1 MTAASTLPCT
11 VKLLA
16 VNAVDRP
23 GGAEV
28 GLLRLAERL
37 RERDWEITLTS
48 PREGPLSDA
57 GYPWLRL
64 DVGGLGHGEGARAV
78 GSWPRALRLA
88 QRFDV
93 VYLNSTVCGRLLP
106 ALRGTRTV
114 LHVHDIVDRVPRHWA
129 SADVVLADS
138 QAVADRLDG
147 LEAHIVYCPIELDP
161 PAAEAPWGRNGAG
174 PVIGYVGR
182 IEPRKGVLDLIAAAP
197 AIRAGAPQAQVVIV
211 GDDPWDA
218 FPEYLA
224 EVRAAR
230 DVVHVPWQDNAAGL
244 MRHFDVLVA
253 PSHQEPFGTV
263 LSEAMAVGTPV
274 VATRVGGLAEVVDD
288 GVTGALVEPGEPEA
302 LAKAV
307 LDVLTR
313 REAMGTAA
321 RAAAQRFGADAYADR
336 VDALIKP

>member
-1 MTAASTLPCT
+1 

-16 VNAVDRP
+16 VNAVDHP

-28 GLLRLAERL
+28 GLLRLAARL
-37 RERDWEITLTS
+37 RDRDWEVTLTS
-48 PREGPLSDA
+48 PHEGGISEA

-64 DVGGLGHGEGARAV
+64 DVGGLGAGEGARAV
-78 GSWPRALRLA
+78 ASWPRALRLA

-106 ALRGTRTV
+106 ALRGTRSV

-129 SADVVLADS
+129 QADVVLADS

-147 LEAHIVYCPIELDP
+147 LEAHVVYCPVELDP
-161 PAAEAPWGRNGAG
+161 PAVDAPWAHANGDSG
-174 PVIGYVGR
+174 PVVGFVGR

-197 AIRAGAPQAQVVIV
+197 AIRAGSPGAEVVIV
-211 GDDPWDA
+211 GDDPWGA
-218 FPEYLA
+218 FPDYLA
-224 EVRAAR
+224 QVRAAQ
-230 DVVHVPWQDNAAGL
+230 DVVHVPWHDNAAGL

-288 GVTGALVEPGEPEA
+288 GVTGLLVEPGEPDA
-302 LAKAV
+302 LAAAV
-307 LDVLTR
+307 LEVLGR
-313 REAMGTAA
+313 RDAMSAAA
-321 RAAAQRFGADAYADR
+321 RQAARRFGADAYADR
-336 VDALIKP
+336 VDALIRP

>member
-1 MTAASTLPCT
+1 M
-11 VKLLA
+11 KLLA
-16 VNAVDRP
+16 VNAVDHP

-28 GLLRLAERL
+28 GLLRLASRL
-37 RERDWEITLTS
+37 RERDWEVTLTS
-48 PREGPLSDA
+48 PREGPLSEA

-64 DVGGLGHGEGARAV
+64 DVGGLGAGEGARAV
-78 GSWPRALRLA
+78 ASWPRALRLA

-106 ALRGTRTV
+106 ALRGVRSV

-129 SADVVLADS
+129 QADVVLADS

-147 LEAHIVYCPIELDP
+147 LDAHVVYCPVELDP
-161 PAAEAPWGRNGAG
+161 PQAEAPWEHANGG
-174 PVIGYVGR
+174 PVVGFVGR

-197 AIRAGAPQAQVVIV
+197 AIRAASPGAEVVIV

-218 FPEYLA
+218 FPDYLA
-224 EVRAAR
+224 QVRAAR
-230 DVVHVPWQDNAAGL
+230 DVVHVPWHDNAPGL

-263 LSEAMAVGTPV
+263 ISEAMAVGTPV

-288 GVTGALVEPGEPEA
+288 GVTGLLVEPGEPGA
-302 LAKAV
+302 LAAAV
-307 LDVLTR
+307 LDVLKR
-313 REAMGTAA
+313 REAMSAAA
-321 RAAAQRFGADAYADR
+321 RQAAQRFGADAYAER
-336 VDALIKP
+336 VDALIRP

>member
-1 MTAASTLPCT
+1 

-16 VNAVDRP
+16 VNAVDHP

-28 GLLRLAERL
+28 GLLRLAARL
-37 RERDWEITLTS
+37 RERDWEVTLTT
-48 PREGPLSDA
+48 PREGPLSEA

-64 DVGGLGHGEGARAV
+64 DVGGLGAGEGARAV
-78 GSWPRALRLA
+78 ASWPRALRLA

-106 ALRGTRTV
+106 ALRGVRSV

-129 SADVVLADS
+129 QADVVLADS

-147 LEAHIVYCPIELDP
+147 LDAHVVYCPIELDP
-161 PAAEAPWGRNGAG
+161 PPADAPWAHGNGDAG
-174 PVIGYVGR
+174 PVVGFVGR

-197 AIRAGAPQAQVVIV
+197 AIRAASPGAEVVIV

-218 FPEYLA
+218 FPDYLA
-224 EVRAAR
+224 QVRAAR
-230 DVVHVPWQDNAAGL
+230 DVVHVPWHDNAPGL

-263 LSEAMAVGTPV
+263 ISEAMAVGTPV

-288 GVTGALVEPGEPEA
+288 GVTGVLVEPGDPDA
-302 LAKAV
+302 LAAAV
-307 LDVLTR
+307 LDVLGR
-313 REAMGTAA
+313 RDAMSAAA
-321 RAAAQRFGADAYADR
+321 RQAAQRFGADAYADR
-336 VDALIKP
+336 VEALIRP

>member
-1 MTAASTLPCT
+1 M
-11 VKLLA
+11 KLLA
-16 VNAVDRP
+16 VNAVDHP

-28 GLLRLAERL
+28 GLLRLASRL
-37 RERDWEITLTS
+37 RERDWEVTLTS
-48 PREGPLSDA
+48 PREGPLSEA

-64 DVGGLGHGEGARAV
+64 DVGGLGAGEGARAV
-78 GSWPRALRLA
+78 ASWPRALRLA

-106 ALRGTRTV
+106 ALRGVRSV

-129 SADVVLADS
+129 QADVVLADS

-147 LEAHIVYCPIELDP
+147 LDAHVVYCPVELDP
-161 PAAEAPWGRNGAG
+161 PTVDAPWGHANGGAVVG
-174 PVIGYVGR
+174 FVGR

-197 AIRAGAPQAQVVIV
+197 AIRAASPGAEVVIV

-218 FPEYLA
+218 FPDYLA
-224 EVRAAR
+224 QVRAAR
-230 DVVHVPWQDNAAGL
+230 DVVHVPWHDNAAGL

-263 LSEAMAVGTPV
+263 ISEAMAVGTPV

-288 GVTGALVEPGEPEA
+288 GVTGLLVEPGEPGA
-302 LAKAV
+302 LAAAV
-307 LDVLTR
+307 LDVLER
-313 REAMGTAA
+313 RDAMSAAA
-321 RAAAQRFGADAYADR
+321 RQAAQRFGADAYAER
-336 VDALIKP
+336 VDALIRP

>member
-1 MTAASTLPCT
+1 

-16 VNAVDRP
+16 VNAVDHP

-28 GLLRLAERL
+28 GLLRLAARL
-37 RERDWEITLTS
+37 RERDWEVTLTS
-48 PREGPLSDA
+48 PHEGGLSEA

-64 DVGGLGHGEGARAV
+64 DVGGLGQGEGARAV
-78 GSWPRALRLA
+78 ASWPRALRLA

-106 ALRGTRTV
+106 ALRGVRSV

-129 SADVVLADS
+129 QADVVLADS

-147 LEAHIVYCPIELDP
+147 LDAKVVYCPVELDP
-161 PAAEAPWGRNGAG
+161 PLADAPWANGHANHGG
-174 PVIGYVGR
+174 PVVGFVGR

-197 AIRAGAPQAQVVIV
+197 AIRAASPGAEVVIV

-218 FPEYLA
+218 FPDYLA
-224 EVRAAR
+224 QVRAAR
-230 DVVHVPWQDNAAGL
+230 DVVHVPWHENAPGL

-253 PSHQEPFGTV
+253 PSHQESFGTV

-288 GVTGALVEPGEPEA
+288 GVTGLLVEPGEPAA
-302 LAKAV
+302 LAAAV
-307 LDVLTR
+307 LEVLGR
-313 REAMGTAA
+313 RDAMSAAA
-321 RAAAQRFGADAYADR
+321 RQAARRFGADAYADR
-336 VDALIKP
+336 VEALIRP

>member
-1 MTAASTLPCT
+1 

-16 VNAVDRP
+16 VNAVDHP

-28 GLLRLAERL
+28 GLLRLLARL
-37 RERDWEITLTS
+37 RERDWEVTLTT
-48 PREGPLSDA
+48 PREGPLSEA

-64 DVGGLGHGEGARAV
+64 DVGGLGAGEGARAV
-78 GSWPRALRLA
+78 ASWPRALRLA

-106 ALRGTRTV
+106 ALRGVRSV

-129 SADVVLADS
+129 QADVVLADS

-147 LEAHIVYCPIELDP
+147 LDAHVVYCPVELDP
-161 PAAEAPWGRNGAG
+161 PAADAPWAPANGDDR
-174 PVIGYVGR
+174 PVIGFVGR

-197 AIRAGAPQAQVVIV
+197 AIRAGSPGAEVVIV

-218 FPEYLA
+218 FPDYLA
-224 EVRAAR
+224 QVRAAS
-230 DVVHVPWQDNAAGL
+230 DVVHVPWHDNAPGL

-263 LSEAMAVGTPV
+263 ISEAMAVGTPV

-288 GVTGALVEPGEPEA
+288 GVTGLLVEPGEPEA
-302 LAKAV
+302 LAAAV
-307 LDVLTR
+307 LEVLGHR
-313 REAMGTAA
+313 DAMSTAA

-336 VDALIKP
+336 VEALIRP

>member
-1 MTAASTLPCT
+1 

-16 VNAVDRP
+16 VNAVDHP

-28 GLLRLAERL
+28 GLLRLAGRL
-37 RERDWEITLTS
+37 RERGWEVTLTS
-48 PREGPLSDA
+48 PREGPISEA

-106 ALRGTRTV
+106 ALRGTRSV
-114 LHVHDIVDRVPRHWA
+114 LHVHDIVDRVPRHWS

-138 QAVADRLDG
+138 QAVADRLVG
-147 LEAHIVYCPIELDP
+147 LDAHVVYCPIELDP
-161 PAAEAPWGRNGAG
+161 PPADPPWPRNGDAS
-174 PVIGYVGR
+174 VIGFVGR

-197 AIRAGAPQAQVVIV
+197 TIRASSPGAEVVIV
-211 GDDPWDA
+211 GDDPWGW
-218 FPEYLA
+218 FPDYLA
-224 EVRAAR
+224 QVRAAR
-230 DVVHVPWQDNAAGL
+230 DVIHVPWHENAPGL

-253 PSHQEPFGTV
+253 PSLQEPFGTV

-288 GVTGALVEPGEPEA
+288 GVTGLLVEPGEPQA
-302 LAKAV
+302 LAAGV
-307 LDVLTR
+307 LEVLRR
-313 REAMGTAA
+313 REAMSGAA
-321 RAAAQRFGADAYADR
+321 RQAARRFGADAYADR
-336 VDALIKP
+336 VEALIRP

>member
-1 MTAASTLPCT
+1 
-11 VKLLA
+11 VKLLG

-28 GLLRLAERL
+28 GLLRLAGRL
-37 RERDWEITLTS
+37 RERGWDVTLTS
-48 PREGPLSDA
+48 PREGPISEA
-57 GYPWLRL
+57 GYPWVPL

-106 ALRGTRTV
+106 ALRGTRSV

-147 LEAHIVYCPIELDP
+147 LDAQVVYCPIELDP
-161 PAAEAPWGRNGAG
+161 PPVDAPWEHNGV
-174 PVIGYVGR
+174 VIGFVGR
-182 IEPRKGVLDLIAAAP
+182 IEPRKGVLDLIAAVP
-197 AIRAGAPQAQVVIV
+197 AIRAASPGAEVVIV

-218 FPEYLA
+218 FPDYLA
-224 EVRAAR
+224 QVRAAS
-230 DVVHVPWQDNAAGL
+230 DVVHVPWHDNAPGL

-288 GVTGALVEPGEPEA
+288 GVTGLLVEPGEPRA
-302 LAKAV
+302 LADAV
-307 LDVLTR
+307 LEVLGR
-313 REAMGTAA
+313 RENMSGAA
-321 RAAAQRFGADAYADR
+321 RQAARRFGADAYADR
-336 VDALIKP
+336 VEALIRP

>member
-1 MTAASTLPCT
+1 M
-11 VKLLA
+11 KLLA
-16 VNAVDRP
+16 VNAVDHP

-28 GLLRLAERL
+28 GLLRLASRL
-37 RERDWEITLTS
+37 RERDWEVTLTS
-48 PREGPLSDA
+48 PREGPLSEA

-64 DVGGLGHGEGARAV
+64 DVGGLGAGEGARAV
-78 GSWPRALRLA
+78 ASWPRALRLA

-106 ALRGTRTV
+106 ALRGVRSV

-129 SADVVLADS
+129 QADVVLADS

-147 LEAHIVYCPIELDP
+147 LDAHVVYCPVELDP
-161 PAAEAPWGRNGAG
+161 PQAEAPWEHANGG
-174 PVIGYVGR
+174 PVVGFVGR

-197 AIRAGAPQAQVVIV
+197 AIRAASPGAEVVIV

-218 FPEYLA
+218 FPDYLA
-224 EVRAAR
+224 QVRAAR
-230 DVVHVPWQDNAAGL
+230 DVVHVPWHDNAPGL

-263 LSEAMAVGTPV
+263 ISEAMAVGTPV

-288 GVTGALVEPGEPEA
+288 GVTGLLVEPGEPGA
-302 LAKAV
+302 LAAAV
-307 LDVLTR
+307 LDVLKR
-313 REAMGTAA
+313 REAMSAAA
-321 RAAAQRFGADAYADR
+321 RQAAQRFGADAYAER
-336 VDALIKP
+336 VEALIRP

>member
-1 MTAASTLPCT
+1 M
-11 VKLLA
+11 KLLA
-16 VNAVDRP
+16 VNAVDHP

-28 GLLRLAERL
+28 GLLRLLARL
-37 RERDWEITLTS
+37 RERDWEVTLTT
-48 PREGPLSDA
+48 PREGPLSEA

-64 DVGGLGHGEGARAV
+64 DVGGLGAGEGARAV
-78 GSWPRALRLA
+78 ASWPRALRLA

-106 ALRGTRTV
+106 ALRGVRSV

-129 SADVVLADS
+129 QADVVLADS

-147 LEAHIVYCPIELDP
+147 LEAHVVYCPIELDP
-161 PAAEAPWGRNGAG
+161 PQADAPWAHANGARG
-174 PVIGYVGR
+174 PVVGFVGR

-197 AIRAGAPQAQVVIV
+197 AIRAASPGAEVVIV

-218 FPEYLA
+218 FPDYLA
-224 EVRAAR
+224 QVRAAR
-230 DVVHVPWQDNAAGL
+230 DVVHVPWHDNAPGV

-263 LSEAMAVGTPV
+263 VSEAMAVGTPV

-288 GVTGALVEPGEPEA
+288 GVTGLLVEPGEPDA
-302 LAKAV
+302 LAAAV
-307 LDVLTR
+307 LDVLGR
-313 REAMGTAA
+313 SDAMSAAAREAA
-321 RAAAQRFGADAYADR
+321 RRFGADAYADR
-336 VDALIKP
+336 VEALIRP